1 MIEEVIFIVKIIL
14 IIIESVL
21 IVTIG
26 KDIKKLLDEK

>member
-1 MIEEVIFIVKIIL
+1 MIEEVILIVKIIL

-21 IVTIG
+21 IVKIG